1 MKYYTPLQ
9 GLEDA
14 VISIS
19 ENVMKEKE
27 MIDEIISLY
36 RHAHTYTVENNNGLV
51 DTYHYF
57 MYPFKGLTLVN
68 SRLYA
73 LLGKYLGRMIPQE
86 TEVIVTIEADGIGIA
101 HFVGAEA
108 NIPVIISKHFHYNVD
123 CIELTQ
129 QAGYHKRQMYLPKAI
144 QGKNIAIVDCM
155 VSTGGTVKALVSAIE
170 SLPETTI
177 TGIFV
182 VNDKNNY
189 RSTEKTLCGYPYK
202 YLIDASVTPQGV
214 VEANW
219 SIDLRTVFWE
229 MMDEQFFSITEHAS
243 HFSSVSK
250 RGYQVGSIIVDAE
263 TFEILSWG
271 FRRGN
276 LHAEQDAIS
285 MLKHNCPDWER
296 RKLTIYSTMEPCI
309 YRNDKGQR
317 SCAEHIADLTNCKWV
332 VIGKRDVTD
341 EKIDGEGM
349 KYLVSQ
355 GKCVRLIETDEIMRP
370 EKSEHTDVTP
380 HSHTVTDAHDSRMY
394 RPATTPHSQA

>member
-9 GLEDA
+9 SLEDA
-14 VISIS
+14 VATISAEIM
-19 ENVMKEKE
+19 EEKK
-27 MIDEIISLY
+27 MVDDIVDLY
-36 RHAHTYTVENNNGLV
+36 KNAHTYTVEGNNGLV
-51 DTYHYF
+51 DSYQYF

-68 SRLYA
+68 SRLYR
-73 LLGKYLGRMIPQE
+73 LLGKYMGHMIPKE

-123 CIELTQ
+123 CIELVQ
-129 QAGYHKRQMYLPKAI
+129 HAGYHKRTMYLPKSV
-144 QGKNIAIVDCM
+144 QGKKIALVDCM
-155 VSTGGTVKALVSAIE
+155 VSTGGTMQALVGAIE
-170 SLPETTI
+170 SLPGTQI
-177 TGIFV
+177 MGIFV

-189 RSTEKTLCGYPYK
+189 RSTEKTLFGYPYK
-202 YLIDASVTPQGV
+202 YLIDAKVD
-214 VEANW
+214 EAGKVQADW

-229 MMDEQFFSITEHAS
+229 MMDTQFFSITEHCS
-243 HFSSVSK
+243 QFSSVSK

-276 LHAEQDAIS
+276 MHAEQDAIS
-285 MLKHNCPDWER
+285 MLKTNCPDWEN

-317 SCAEHIADLTNCKWV
+317 SCAEHIGELKNCKWV
-332 VIGKRDVTD
+332 IIGSKDTTD

-349 KYLVSQ
+349 KHLLQ
-355 GKCVRLIETDEIMRP
+355 TGKNIRLIETNEVFRP
-370 EKSEHTDVTP
+370 VGSW
-380 HSHTVTDAHDSRMY
+380 
-394 RPATTPHSQA
+394 